1 LDKSL
6 KKIKIP
12 IVLLERIKREFD
24 ESHALSNII
33 GKPNE
38 KENPLS

>member
-1 LDKSL
+1 L

-38 KENPLS
+38 KESSLS